1 MGKTEARTKIAKAVT
16 EVGGLLRAPDRVFPV
31 LRKVAS
37 DKVRITFEQRH
48 LYSYAAT
55 KRDSSEVLNSVLRWI
70 LEAQGL
76 DGGIAAYYSLLTG
89 YSESYPE
96 VTGYIIPTLYDFAR
110 VAGKEGASA
119 RACAERATQWLL
131 PLQLQTGAF
140 LGGLYGKHGNEAQPS
155 VFNTG
160 QILQGL
166 VRAEAETSCPEVRKT
181 VVKAGDWLV
190 TMQNAEGSWSGPGAY
205 QNASHTY
212 YSMVAWALAALSARA
227 QSRDAQCDQPYGR
240 AAEKNLDW
248 VLSHF
253 RPSGWVDGI
262 NLCSHPNYLHFI
274 AYVLQG
280 VLEAGILR
288 RRNDAIQAVAK

>member
-1 MGKTEARTKIAKAVT
+1 MIDSLGKVDGTNATIGQIAKALN
-16 EVGGLLRAPDRVFPV
+16 EAAGLLRGPQRVVPLIQKLV
-31 LRKVAS
+31 S
-37 DKVRITFEQRH
+37 DKIRVTFEQKH
-48 LYSYAAT
+48 LYSYTTT
-55 KRDSSEVLNSVLRWI
+55 KRSSTETLNLLLRWI
-70 LEAQGL
+70 RDAQRP

-190 TMQNAEGSWSGPGAY
+190 TMQNAE
-205 QNASHTY
+205 
-212 YSMVAWALAALSARA
+212 
-227 QSRDAQCDQPYGR
+227 
-240 AAEKNLDW
+240 
-248 VLSHF
+248 
-253 RPSGWVDGI
+253 
-262 NLCSHPNYLHFI
+262 
-274 AYVLQG
+274 
-280 VLEAGILR
+280 
-288 RRNDAIQAVAK
+288 